1 MTGAVLAEVGATL
14 AGWWAQAEPAQD
26 LIRSG
31 YAQIGFLALLLAGGW
46 WEIRQANKRTDAE
59 REQRI
64 KEVAEERARTE
75 QERERAREA
84 EARERKSAEAVF
96 PALHEAN
103 RALEMVTRLTDR
115 GPTRK

>member
-1 MTGAVLAEVGATL
+1 M
-14 AGWWAQAEPAQD
+14 GWWAQAEPAQD

-31 YAQIGFLALLLAGGW
+31 YAQIGFLAILLAFGW

-59 REQRI
+59 REQRTAD
-64 KEVAEERARTE
+64 VAAERARTE
-75 QERERAREA
+75 LERAERKEA
-84 EARERKSAEAVF
+84 EARERRQAEVVL
-96 PALHEAN
+96 PALQEAN